1 MDTTLLVNV
10 NGLFERL
17 DIFDDIPITLTIQQ
31 SDLSDLTARR
41 VPFSKVIQIP
51 DTSNNAIIFEHY
63 FEINGIDFNPLNK
76 LQCVVQYRGTDI
88 FQGILRMNAVIET
101 KTSRVYEIYILGEV
115 AEFATQLQNLTL
127 QDLNYTDLNH
137 QHVYSAITQ
146 SWECN
151 GDGVSGLFG
160 GKIIY
165 PMINYG
171 LDYGDQ
177 TSGGTPTFRYSFD
190 EPESFD
196 QSSFAVPEKVWK
208 PAIQLK
214 DVIDRC
220 FDATDFNY
228 TSEFFDT
235 PYFKSIYFDTFQNGK
250 IGIETASAS
259 TNQNI
264 FLTGTLRDGSLTNIY
279 RQNTILE
286 LPLFDAIA
294 GCYDPLNNWENV
306 SENGGYFRAPYNGTY
321 AFNLRWAYLLLD
333 LTMVQGNFNIIVK
346 KSSDPTNIL
355 GGTTVY
361 TSPTYSLPGQVT
373 PQNINL
379 FWDLTLT
386 AGDCIKVYIQQNIPY
401 IPGGVSSAAR
411 QWKIQP
417 FNDGVIIDRFVRYE
431 LYDSPSLFGQELVNM
446 KLGMPNLNCLEFLKS
461 LITMFNLVVIQDTT
475 SKQVRI
481 EPYTWYYNDTD
492 REIKDFT
499 QILDTDVQYRTE
511 PLSYDLKKEVIWTH
525 RFTDNEF
532 LPKQW
537 TDQYDFVYGREKFVS
552 IENVF
557 NGEQVYEIPFGSCPT
572 SGLTNASNF
581 IIPKYFYSI
590 NGQESPYAT
599 IPHLFFWVGN
609 RYAYKDSLKTQEGS
623 WYMYSGSTAIEW
635 TTYPCVSHLSLLDS
649 SFSEIVSDL
658 NFIPSFDFFG
668 NSNTQIA
675 QFTPY
680 TLFNIFWEDYI
691 LNIYSRET
699 RRFTGKFFFRP
710 IDVYNTKLNDKIF
723 IKNAYYTIE
732 KITDANLVNKV
743 NTQIS
748 LIKNVFPYYKIIPPS
763 PIYFLDPNEP
773 YPGFE
778 PSYTTLCYTSSDS
791 TLVCNSTSPL
801 QQVITFGNGTL
812 ENLKQC
818 WYDNGVSVQPL
829 PIGTFIKQQNII
841 NGQTFVVVDS
851 SGRILEFN
859 NC

>member
-17 DIFDDIPITLTIQQ
+17 DIFEDIPITLTIQQ

-51 DTSNNAIIFEHY
+51 DTSNNALIFEHY

-88 FQGILRMNAVIET
+88 FQGVLRMNAVIET

-127 QDLNYTDLNH
+127 QDLSYTDLNH

-160 GKIIY
+160 GKILY

-171 LDYGDQ
+171 LDYGNQ
-177 TSGGTPTFRYSFD
+177 SSGGTPTFKYSFG
-190 EPESFD
+190 ETESFD
-196 QSSFAVPEKVWK
+196 QSSYAIPEKVWK

-214 DVIDRC
+214 DLVDRC

-235 PYFKSIYFDTFQNGK
+235 PYFKSIYVDTFQNGK

-264 FLTGTLRDGSLTNIY
+264 FLTGTLRDGTQTNIY

-286 LPLFDAIA
+286 LPFFDAIA
-294 GCYDPLNNWENV
+294 GCYDPLGNWENV
-306 SENGGYFRAPYNGTY
+306 SENGGYFRAPYNGNY
-321 AFNLRWAYLLLD
+321 GFNMRFGYILLD

-346 KSSDPTNIL
+346 KSTDPTNIL

-361 TSPTYSLPGQVT
+361 TSPTYSLPGQVNAE
-373 PQNINL
+373 NINL
-379 FWDLTLT
+379 FWDLNLI
-386 AGDCIKVYIQQNIPY
+386 AGDCIKVYIQQNVPY
-401 IPGGVSSAAR
+401 IPGGISSAAR
-411 QWKIQP
+411 QWRIQP
-417 FNDGVIIDRFVRYE
+417 FNDGVIRDTFIRYE
-431 LYDSPSLFGQELVNM
+431 LYNSPSLFGEELVNM
-446 KLGMPNLNCLEFLKS
+446 KLGVPNLNCLEFLKS
-461 LITMFNLVVIQDTT
+461 LITMFNLVVIQDSTT
-475 SKQVRI
+475 RQVKI
-481 EPYTWYYNDTD
+481 EPYNWYYNESERD
-492 REIKDFT
+492 IKDFT

-511 PLSYDLKKEVIWTH
+511 PLSYDLRKEVVWTNK
-525 RFTDNEF
+525 FTDNEF

-537 TDQYDFVYGREKFVS
+537 SDQYDFVYGRQKFTS

-557 NGEQVYEIPFGSCPT
+557 NGEEIYEIPFGSCPT
-572 SGLTNASNF
+572 SGVTNAPNF
-581 IIPKYFYSI
+581 IIPQYYYLI
-590 NGQESPYAT
+590 NGQESPYS
-599 IPHLFFWVGN
+599 ISPHIFFWVGN
-609 RYAYKDSLKTQEGS
+609 RYSYKDSLKTQQGS
-623 WYMYSGSTAIEW
+623 WYMYSGSTAVEW

-649 SFSEIVSDL
+649 SFPDIVSDL
-658 NFIPSFDFFG
+658 NFIPTFDFFG
-668 NSNTQIA
+668 NSNTQIS

-680 TLFNIFWEDYI
+680 TLFNLFWEDYI

-748 LIKNVFPYYKIIPPS
+748 LIKNVFPYYRVEPPS

-778 PSYTTLCYTSSDS
+778 PSFTTLCFTSTDS
-791 TLVCNSTSPL
+791 TSVCNSTSSL
-801 QQVITFGNGTL
+801 EQIITFGSGTL
-812 ENLKQC
+812 ENFQQC
-818 WYDNGVSVQPL
+818 WYDNGTSVQPL

>member
-1 MDTTLLVNV
+1 MDTSLLVNV

-17 DIFDDIPITLTIQQ
+17 DIFEDIPITLTIQQ
-31 SDLSDLTARR
+31 SDLSDLTSRR

-63 FEINGIDFNPLNK
+63 FEINGTDFNPLNK

-88 FQGILRMNAVIET
+88 FQGVLRMNAVIET

-127 QDLNYTDLNH
+127 QDLSYTDLNH

-160 GKIIY
+160 GKILY

-171 LDYGDQ
+171 LDYGTQ
-177 TSGGTPTFRYSFD
+177 TSGGTPTFKYSFG
-190 EPESFD
+190 ETESFD
-196 QSSFAVPEKVWK
+196 QPSYAVPEKVWK

-214 DVIDRC
+214 DLVDRC

-235 PYFKSIYFDTFQNGK
+235 PYFKSIYVDTFQNGK

-264 FLTGTLRDGSLTNIY
+264 FLVGTLRDGTQTNIY

-286 LPLFDAIA
+286 LPFFDGVA
-294 GCYDPLNNWENV
+294 GCYDPLGNWENV
-306 SENGGYFRAPYNGTY
+306 SENGGYFRAPYNGNY
-321 AFNLRWAYLLLD
+321 GFNMRFGYVLLD
-333 LTMVQGNFNIIVK
+333 LTMIQGNFNIIVK
-346 KSSDPTNIL
+346 KSTDPTNIL

-361 TSPTYSLPGQVT
+361 TSPTYSLPGQIN
-373 PQNINL
+373 PENINL
-379 FWDLTLT
+379 FWDLNLT
-386 AGDCIKVYIQQNIPY
+386 AGDCIKVYIQQNDPY
-401 IPGGVSSAAR
+401 IPFGISSAAR
-411 QWKIQP
+411 QWRIQP
-417 FNDGVIIDRFVRYE
+417 FNDGVIRDNFIRYE
-431 LYDSPSLFGQELVNM
+431 LYNSPSLFGEELVNM
-446 KLGMPNLNCLEFLKS
+446 KLGVPNLNCLELLKS
-461 LITMFNLVVIQDTT
+461 LITMFNLVVIQDSTT
-475 SKQVRI
+475 KQVRI
-481 EPYTWYYNDTD
+481 EPYTWYYNDSD
-492 REIKDFT
+492 RDIKDFT

-511 PLSYDLKKEVIWTH
+511 PLSYDLRKEIVWTNK
-525 RFTDNEF
+525 FTDNEF

-537 TDQYDFVYGREKFVS
+537 SDQYDFVYGRQKFTS

-557 NGEQVYEIPFGSCPT
+557 NGEQIYEIPFGSCPT
-572 SGLTNASNF
+572 SGVTNAPNF
-581 IIPKYFYSI
+581 IIPKYYYLI
-590 NGQESPYAT
+590 NGQESPYST
-599 IPHLFFWVGN
+599 SPHIFFWVGN
-609 RYAYKDSLKTQEGS
+609 RYAYKDSFKTEQGS
-623 WYMYSGSTAIEW
+623 WYMYSGSTPVEW

-668 NSNTQIA
+668 NSNTQIS

-748 LIKNVFPYYKIIPPS
+748 LIKNVFPYYKVEPPS
-763 PIYFLDPNEP
+763 PIYFLEPNEP
-773 YPGFE
+773 YPGFS
-778 PSYTTLCYTSSDS
+778 PAFTTLCYTSTDS
-791 TLVCNSTSPL
+791 TTVCNSTSSIEEI
-801 QQVITFGNGTL
+801 ITFGSGTL
-812 ENLKQC
+812 ENYIQC
-818 WYDNGVSVQPL
+818 WYDDGTQVIPL
-829 PIGTFIKQQNII
+829 PIGTFIKQQSII

-851 SGRILEFN
+851 SGRILEYN